1 MLPDLTPEPW
11 GYGVRRDGSIWIS
24 RGHACTGP
32 HYQADFA
39 GTEDDA
45 RLTCAAGMGR
55 GMA

>member
-24 RGHACTGP
+24 RGDQRVGQ